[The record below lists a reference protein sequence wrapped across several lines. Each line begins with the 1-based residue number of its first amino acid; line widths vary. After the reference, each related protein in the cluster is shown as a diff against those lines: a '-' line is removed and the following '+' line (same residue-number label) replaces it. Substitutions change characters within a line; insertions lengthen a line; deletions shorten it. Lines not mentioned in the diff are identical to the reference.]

1 MHLEK
6 FQYNKHKSL
15 LEKYYQHSD
24 TPINNR
30 SEKMFKPWLWDDKNG
45 ACWLIIDSDEIVATY
60 ACLKIEFDKNVAI
73 KKSMRLHIRSDY
85 HKFFNKIYYQ
95 YFDPACYDW
104 MQEHKLENIFMT
116 VNHNKPKT
124 FINLCRNHSR
134 IKYHLDHYSTFAK
147 NILVKD
153 HTILPFMVLEKT
165 VWQFVAWRS
174 DIPWQKEWRETSAI
188 DPTVVESFNKYFK
201 VSDFGWSFKL

>member
-45 ACWLIIDSDEIVATY
+45 ACWLIIDSSEIVATY
-60 ACLKIEFDKNVAI
+60 ACLKIEFNKNVAI

-85 HKFFNKIYYQ
+85 HQFFNKIFIFFPIFLQ
-95 YFDPACYDW
+95 RLFLLQKNLVLKCYLLSFLMIQSD
-104 MQEHKLENIFMT
+104 LL
-116 VNHNKPKT
+116 
-124 FINLCRNHSR
+124 NL
-134 IKYHLDHYSTFAK
+134 Y
-147 NILVKD
+147 
-153 HTILPFMVLEKT
+153 
-165 VWQFVAWRS
+165 
-174 DIPWQKEWRETSAI
+174 
-188 DPTVVESFNKYFK
+188 
-201 VSDFGWSFKL
+201 